1 MKMTEQKST
10 QTQEITS
17 EANPLFFFMGAGS
30 LIYAFFYTLFL
41 YKNNSGITYPFFVG
55 GTCLFF
61 FLYLKKSGITAK
73 KFTIFPLIS
82 LLLLGISTC
91 LTDSYVLIFF
101 NKVGIFFLFFY
112 MMIHNLY
119 EDKKWD
125 LPKYLGSV
133 LNIAFT
139 SLAYIFRPFTDFNAY
154 CKNRA
159 FKKLSSENATKG
171 CASKDS
177 LINQKNSLKYIMKYI
192 LSGILIAMPLLF
204 IILLLLYQADAVFS
218 NMLDNLFD
226 FNLYIDFE
234 DDIYGI
240 IFLFLFAFYASYA
253 ILSRIG
259 NHNLKEEISDKRTRE
274 PVTGI
279 TFTGLISLVY
289 LVFCY
294 IQIVYLFGG
303 FGTLPENYTYSS
315 YAREG
320 FFQLVFVCIINLALV
335 LSCMK
340 HFRENTILKGILT
353 FISICTY
360 IMIASS
366 TYRMLLYIQVY
377 YLTFLRLFVL
387 WSLFVILL
395 LMSGASIMIYR
406 ERFPFTR
413 YCLITV
419 TVLYILLSLS
429 RPDYWIAAYNLNNSL
444 FQNAHTQYELESDNQ
459 SRNSYNDYYYLL
471 HLSEDAAP
479 VIFAKAKELGYEQ
492 DSWFLAYAENIVIN
506 HTDWSHPDQIE
517 NNLPQRL
524 PFRKWNLS
532 RWKAIKIFR
541 EYFPDGCP
549 DRP

>member
-1 MKMTEQKST
+1 MTEQKST
-10 QTQEITS
+10 QTQEITP

-73 KFTIFPLIS
+73 KFTLFPLIS

-159 FKKLSSENATKG
+159 LKKLSSENTTEG

-240 IFLFLFAFYASYA
+240 IFLFLFAFFASYA

-259 NHNLKEEISDKRTRE
+259 NHNLKEEIIDKRTRE

-387 WSLFVILL
+387 WALFVILL

-506 HTDWSHPDQIE
+506 HTDWSHPDKIE